1 MSDTFVPRT
10 ERQRWQDIAD
20 ALNAAHAAGMPVGV
34 DLDGTLTDHTAWS
47 VVWDRS
53 AGRWAVAGYDDESM
67 VPGEKCIPAGEQP
80 VEDGA
85 THRHPRP
92 CEFPEVLPCRCV
104 RPGRLPD
111 SAFVTARARARIA
124 GFFRCAA
131 AGRADAAELQ
141 GWQP

>member
-1 MSDTFVPRT
+1 MSARDRLAAMVRT
-10 ERQRWQDIAD
+10 D
-20 ALNAAHAAGMPVGV
+20 AGSLTVWSLAEVQAALDAHAVEV
-34 DLDGTLTDHTAWS
+34 L
-47 VVWDRS
+47 
-53 AGRWAVAGYDDESM
+53 AGRTG
-67 VPGEKCIPAGEQP
+67 GKCIPAGEQP
-80 VEDGA
+80 IEDGA

-131 AGRADAAELQ
+131 AGRTDAAELQ